1 MFRHLSKV
9 MLFLGIQAGLFW
21 ALQSYGV
28 DQGQS
33 HYETALAGESVEA
46 QLATY
51 VKSRVRPLWDTNPQ
65 VIDNALKAGE
75 DHGLIAVLVDAF
87 IAGPDNY
94 LAAAYDKDRRLR
106 TTPGERII
114 LVGGSNVAFSM
125 DSRILE
131 ERYGLAPVNMG
142 LQAPLGVRF
151 MTRHV
156 AEYVRSGDVVVV
168 LLEHPQMWEDPN
180 GQSNAPANFCRICP
194 ELAWLYR
201 PEGEPGVENA
211 AMTWEEWKRYADRE
225 ALAEFADTARSSLQQ
240 LWPEPPASDE
250 QIAAAVITAEFE
262 RQVQPL
268 LAAAQRRF
276 VSLDRVYLRSGFNEY
291 GDMTRHRREAPTG
304 KIPGFAY
311 DFGADQIAAVKRC
324 AGLLNDFADHCHD
337 VGATVYFAYPP
348 LPRNQRTEKLAPRFE
363 AVLQAS
369 LEFPILFPI
378 EHSFVENDDLYDAA
392 FHLNWKGTCKRMQ
405 SLCTGLDRVL
415 TPQTRLSVR
424 EHIAARDRVERGA
437 LVIAHRQEQS
447 TRQ

>member
-1 MFRHLSKV
+1 MLLPRYSALAGVYSRETAMFRHLSKV

-75 DHGLIAVLVDAF
+75 EHGLIAVLVDAF

-168 LLEHPQMWEDPN
+168 LLGTSADV
-180 GQSNAPANFCRICP
+180 GGS
-194 ELAWLYR
+194 LR
-201 PEGEPGVENA
+201 P
-211 AMTWEEWKRYADRE
+211 
-225 ALAEFADTARSSLQQ
+225 
-240 LWPEPPASDE
+240 
-250 QIAAAVITAEFE
+250 
-262 RQVQPL
+262 VQ
-268 LAAAQRRF
+268 
-276 VSLDRVYLRSGFNEY
+276 
-291 GDMTRHRREAPTG
+291 
-304 KIPGFAY
+304 
-311 DFGADQIAAVKRC
+311 C
-324 AGLLNDFADHCHD
+324 AGEF
-337 VGATVYFAYPP
+337 
-348 LPRNQRTEKLAPRFE
+348 LPRLSRACLAVPSGR
-363 AVLQAS
+363 
-369 LEFPILFPI
+369 
-378 EHSFVENDDLYDAA
+378 
-392 FHLNWKGTCKRMQ
+392 
-405 SLCTGLDRVL
+405 
-415 TPQTRLSVR
+415 
-424 EHIAARDRVERGA
+424 
-437 LVIAHRQEQS
+437 
-447 TRQ
+447 